1 MHSLEASFLSLTAV
15 HCPWTTLGL
24 SRSEKTVLCNFS
36 WTRPPSGREETWG
49 GVICA
54 VENEGKA
61 HCRVRFWG
69 CFPGRMGRAGYR
81 KLDLLG
87 RGKTVLSAAC

>member
-49 GVICA
+49 GGYLCSGKRRKGPLSGA
-54 VENEGKA
+54 VLGMLSRKNGKG
-61 HCRVRFWG
+61 WI
-69 CFPGRMGRAGYR
+69 
-81 KLDLLG
+81 
-87 RGKTVLSAAC
+87 